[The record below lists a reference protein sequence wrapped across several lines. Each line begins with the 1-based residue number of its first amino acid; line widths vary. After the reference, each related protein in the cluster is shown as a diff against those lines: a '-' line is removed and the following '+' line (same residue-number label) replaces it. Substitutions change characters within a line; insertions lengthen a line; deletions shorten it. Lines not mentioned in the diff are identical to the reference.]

1 MGICKTRLSLRVR
14 QELRF
19 ELEEFA
25 KQERR
30 TLGNPGELIVEWGYE
45 KLKDADSTE
54 KLLKRKVPT
63 PTNPDGNYRRKQ

>member
-1 MGICKTRLSLRVR
+1 MGICKAYLSLRVR

-30 TLGNPGELIVEWGYE
+30 TLGNLGELIVEWGYE
-45 KLKDADSTE
+45 QLKEAGSTE
-54 KLLKRKVPT
+54 RLLKQKIPISIS
-63 PTNPDGNYRRKQ
+63 PDGNYRRKQ